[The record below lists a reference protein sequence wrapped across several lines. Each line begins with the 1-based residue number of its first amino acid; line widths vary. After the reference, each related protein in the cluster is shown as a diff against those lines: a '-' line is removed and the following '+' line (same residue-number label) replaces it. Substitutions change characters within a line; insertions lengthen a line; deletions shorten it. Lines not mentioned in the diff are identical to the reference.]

1 MTNPAPPQN
10 ERIVLITGTSR
21 GIGRH
26 LAERFLSGGDIVI
39 GCSRSAA
46 MPEGIAADS
55 SHRYTHHRVDVS
67 DESAV
72 RQLFHEI
79 KQQHGRLDA
88 LINNAGIA
96 SMNHSLLTPI
106 ESVRSVFETN
116 VIGTFLFCQEAAKLM
131 LANRSGRIVN
141 MASVAAPLKLEGES
155 AYAASKA
162 AVVSL
167 TEVLAREF
175 ASSGITVNAVGPSP
189 IETDLIRG
197 VPAKKVDQLIDRQA
211 IKRLGT
217 AEDVYNVV
225 EFFLRPESDF
235 ITGQIIYLGGV

>member
-1 MTNPAPPQN
+1 MINTTIPRN
-10 ERIVLITGTSR
+10 ERTILITGTSR

-26 LAERFLSGGDIVI
+26 LAERFLSAGDTVI

-46 MPEGIAADS
+46 TPDGLTSES
-55 SHRYTHHRVDVS
+55 SHRYSHHRVDVS

-106 ESVRSVFETN
+106 ETVRSIFETN

-141 MASVAAPLKLEGES
+141 MASVATPLKLEGES

-167 TEVLAREF
+167 TEVLSREF
-175 ASSGITVNAVGPSP
+175 AKSGITVNAVGPSP
-189 IETDLIRG
+189 IGTNLIRN
-197 VPAKKVDQLIDRQA
+197 VPAEKIDQLINRQA

-217 AEDVYNVV
+217 ADDVYNVV
-225 EFFLRPESDF
+225 DFFLRPESEF
-235 ITGQIIYLGGV
+235 ITGQVIYLGGV